1 MQKTILITGAAKRIG
16 AACARLLH
24 SQGNNL
30 ILHYRNSKQQV
41 QALSDD
47 LNQQRADSAHILQA
61 DLSSITAVTQLA
73 HQATECWG
81 HLDVLINNASDFY
94 PQKMGDVD
102 ENNWDQ
108 LMNCNLK
115 APFFLAQTL
124 MPPLKKSQGCI
135 INIIDIHAETGLKDY
150 PVYSLAKAGLAAMT
164 KILAKELA
172 PAIRVNGISPGAICW
187 PDNNMSEAEKLDIID
202 KVALKRVGDA
212 DDIAKTVVF
221 LVENAPYVTG
231 QIINVDGGRTL
242 FR

>member
-16 AACARLLH
+16 AACAKLLH

-47 LNQQRADSAHILQA
+47 FNQQRANSAHILQA
-61 DLSSITAVTQLA
+61 DLSSITAVKQLA
-73 HQATECWG
+73 NQATECWG

-115 APFFLAQTL
+115 APFFLAQAL
-124 MPPLKKSQGCI
+124 MPTLTKSQGCI

-172 PAIRVNGISPGAICW
+172 PDIRVNGISPGAICW